1 MLTSYLK
8 ILHFL
13 GDTGYYARTEAEITI
28 LQNLVDK
35 GYAQIKNGTKHV
47 FKLTSEGL
55 NFLDR
60 ELNPNT
66 SISDKE
72 FLSCLKEAY
81 KELAN
86 PMKPL
91 VKIPDI
97 RKKISEK
104 RVPDKIFDSRM
115 LNLHDAGI
123 ITLQTALSKSH
134 AIHGGIESNSGTGV
148 FYFMMFEA

>member
-1 MLTSYLK
+1 MQTSYLK

-13 GDTGYYARTEAEITI
+13 GETGYYARTEAELAI
-28 LQNLVDK
+28 LQNLVEK
-35 GYAQIKNGTKHV
+35 GYAQIKNGTKKV
-47 FKLTSEGL
+47 YKLTSEGL
-55 NFLDR
+55 NYLDC

-72 FLSCLKEAY
+72 FLSCIKEAY

-97 RKKISEK
+97 RKRLREK
-104 RVPDKIFDSRM
+104 KVPDKLFDNRM

-134 AIHGGIESNSGTGV
+134 AVHGGIESNSGTGV

>member
-1 MLTSYLK
+1 MQTSYLK

-13 GDTGYYARTEAEITI
+13 GDTGYYARTEAEKAI
-28 LQNLVDK
+28 LQDMANI
-35 GYAQIKNGTKHV
+35 GYVKIKSGTKYV
-47 FKLTSEGL
+47 FKLTLDGED
-55 NFLDR
+55 FLER
-60 ELNPNT
+60 ELHPNN
-66 SISDKE
+66 SINENE
-72 FLSCLKEAY
+72 FLSCLRNAY

-91 VKIPDI
+91 VRIPDV
-97 RKKISEK
+97 RKRFNEK
-104 RVPDKIFDSRM
+104 RIPDKVFNTRM
-115 LNLHDAGI
+115 LRLHDEGI